1 MSIAILGAG
10 AFGTALAVSLAQN
23 GAVTLW
29 ARDPAQVRTIQQTG
43 RNEARLPGVAL
54 PENVSVTAEIATA
67 CAADVILLAMPMQQ
81 MASFLGTH
89 SALLVGKTLVACSK
103 GIDLATGQG
112 PVALISEAC
121 PDARAAI
128 LTGPSFAADI
138 ARGLPTALTL
148 ACRDDAHELQA
159 RLSTPNLRLYR
170 TTDTVGA
177 ELGGALKN
185 VIAIAAGVVIGAGLG
200 DSARAALMTRGFAE
214 MNRLAI
220 ALGAHPDTLAGLS
233 GLGAWGGEA
242 LRYRNDRRRC
252 RDIEGGFGA
261 CGKAWPRNADCAD
274 GCRPRRSSHNHFRG
288 RSGPSFT
295 PPQTGVIMLF
305 AIICQDKPDHLQTRL
320 DTRAAHLDYIA
331 QTGNVMMA
339 GPFLEDGAMCG
350 SLVIITA
357 DDLAAAQG
365 WAKNDP
371 YAKAGLFES
380 VSVTEWKKVV
390 G

>member
-159 RLSTPNLRLYR
+159 RLSTPTLRLYR

-233 GLGAWGGEA
+233 GLGDLVLTCTSLQSRNFRYGYA
-242 LRYRNDRRRC
+242 LGAGKPFDTATTV
-252 RDIEGGFGA
+252 EGA
-261 CGKAWPRNADCAD
+261 ATSKAVSA
-274 GCRPRRSSHNHFRG
+274 
-288 RSGPSFT
+288 
-295 PPQTGVIMLF
+295 L
-305 AIICQDKPDHLQTRL
+305 
-320 DTRAAHLDYIA
+320 AATLGHEMPIA
-331 QTGNVMMA
+331 QMVA
-339 GPFLEDGAMCG
+339 A
-350 SLVIITA
+350 LVDHRITISEA
-357 DDLAAAQG
+357 VQALLSRPLKQ
-365 WAKNDP
+365 
-371 YAKAGLFES
+371 E
-380 VSVTEWKKVV
+380 
-390 G
+390 